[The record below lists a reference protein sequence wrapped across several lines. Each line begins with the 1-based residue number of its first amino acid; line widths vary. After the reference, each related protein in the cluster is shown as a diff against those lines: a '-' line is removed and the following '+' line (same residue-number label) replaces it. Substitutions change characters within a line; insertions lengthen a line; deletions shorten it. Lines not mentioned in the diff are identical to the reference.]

1 MSERTRRAVVETRHW
16 RRKGRLEHLVDERAC
31 TPCSRLSTCASPH
44 DSSAHVLLIRLGSP
58 LPPDRGSSAT
68 RVRSAMDRTIAMR
81 RETPLFL
88 HVVSGPLPFAPVPP
102 LHCKLRRRCTPD
114 RRLPFAGRLRPRAVV
129 LPLAVAHGQRPSR
142 RQRWLLLRDRARRP
156 TRATDRTSWYLA
168 EHLGVRGHGAPYV
181 LLRASSA
188 KGVVSVCARG
198 ASRARGP
205 SLLQL
210 PFRERGL
217 GWADDSFRAHG

>member
-68 RVRSAMDRTIAMR
+68 
-81 RETPLFL
+81 
-88 HVVSGPLPFAPVPP
+88 PP

-217 GWADDSFRAHG
+217 GWADYSFRAHG